1 VLGTVAVDDGMCV
14 GNVTEEEALT
24 ERDMLD
30 GVLPRCSEA
39 SLRLRLEL
47 LDNVE
52 EEWGGCTGAIRSAG
66 SPCSVTKLAWQTRK
80 GSSS

>member
-1 VLGTVAVDDGMCV
+1 MLGAAAVDEGVCV

-30 GVLPRCSEA
+30 DVLPRCSEA

-52 EEWGGCTGAIRSAG
+52 EGLGGCTGAITSAG
-66 SPCSVTKLAWQTRK
+66 SPCSVTKLA
-80 GSSS
+80 